1 MKALS
6 LALAMALLLA
16 ACATPPA
23 VGGEKVSLAGVALT

>member
-16 ACATPPA
+16 ACAPAPA
-23 VGGEKVSLAGVALT
+23 VGGEKVLLAGVALT